1 QIKTQ
6 SAGLKAELDAHQ
18 AALDGY
24 RDQLAKFEDE
34 AKETVGAVAKRNF
47 GLVKDK
53 LTTLVMRAEV
63 GIIDQAWKERDVRKL
78 ILRDRQVE
86 LKDAEKLLDDELK
99 QINNDGAGFE

>member
-1 QIKTQ
+1 M
-6 SAGLKAELDAHQ
+6 
-18 AALDGY
+18 
-24 RDQLAKFEDE
+24 
-34 AKETVGAVAKRNF
+34 
-47 GLVKDK
+47 KDK